1 MNTLVERSAEIVA
14 YGRMI
19 RRDSADVLDE
29 SSGGASSDPW
39 KPRTR
44 RSPMAVESRPTRVS
58 QVGTVGI
65 PVADQDRALAFYSD
79 QLGFET
85 RMDASYEGGR
95 WVEVAP
101 PGAATSLALVQSR
114 DGYAPGVDTG
124 IRLSTYDAAADHA
137 TLRARGVQVGDLIPY
152 PVPMFLFQDVDGNTL
167 IIVERPAE
175 P

>member
-1 MNTLVERSAEIVA
+1 
-14 YGRMI
+14 
-19 RRDSADVLDE
+19 
-29 SSGGASSDPW
+29 
-39 KPRTR
+39 
-44 RSPMAVESRPTRVS
+44 MAVESRPTRVS

-65 PVADQDRALAFYSD
+65 PVADQDRALAFYSH

-101 PGAATSLALVQSR
+101 PGAATSVALVQSR

-124 IRLSTYDAAADHA
+124 IRLSTDDAAADHA
-137 TLRARGVQVGDLIPY
+137 TLRARGVQVGDMIPY